1 MLTERSILSL
11 CEALPNG
18 ILQVRFS
25 DQILDGEL
33 VKASTYRRYC
43 LNPGDDLAGQPEQVV
58 AIATALWTPA
68 VIAAYKQQQLA
79 ARLPK

>member
-1 MLTERSILSL
+1 MLIERSILSL

-18 ILQVRFS
+18 VLQVRFS

-43 LNPGDDLAGQPEQVV
+43 LAPGDDVAGQPEQVV

>member
-1 MLTERSILSL
+1 MLIERSILSL

-25 DQILDGEL
+25 DQIIDGEV

-58 AIATALWTPA
+58 AIATVLWTPA
-68 VIAAYKQQQLA
+68 VIAAYKQQLA
-79 ARLPK
+79 ANRLK

>member
-43 LNPGDDLAGQPEQVV
+43 LVPGDDLAGQPEQVV
-58 AIATALWTPA
+58 AIATSLWTPA
-68 VIAAYKQQQLA
+68 VIAAYKQQMA
-79 ARLPK
+79 ANRPK

>member
-1 MLTERSILSL
+1 MLTERTILSL

-25 DQILDGEL
+25 DQILDGEI

-43 LNPGDDLAGQPEQVV
+43 LGPGDDLAGQPEQVV

-68 VIAAYKQQQLA
+68 VIAAYKQQHST

>member
-11 CEALPNG
+11 CEALPSG

-43 LNPGDDLAGQPEQVV
+43 LVPGDDLAGQPEQVV

-68 VIAAYKQQQLA
+68 VIAAYKQQLA
-79 ARLPK
+79 ANRLK

>member
-43 LNPGDDLAGQPEQVV
+43 LNPGDNLAGQPEQVV
-58 AIATALWTPA
+58 AIATALWTPV
-68 VIAAYKQQQLA
+68 VIAAYKQQLA
-79 ARLPK
+79 ANRLK

>member
-1 MLTERSILSL
+1 MLIERSILSL

-68 VIAAYKQQQLA
+68 VITAYKQQLA
-79 ARLPK
+79 ANRPK